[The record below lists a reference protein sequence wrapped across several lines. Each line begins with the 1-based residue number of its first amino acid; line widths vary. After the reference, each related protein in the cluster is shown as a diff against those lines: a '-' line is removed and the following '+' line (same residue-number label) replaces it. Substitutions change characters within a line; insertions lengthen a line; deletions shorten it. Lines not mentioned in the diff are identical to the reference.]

1 MTMTQSFNFY
11 KIILR
16 GIFYLDEHNKSSNSL
31 DNFITL
37 EAARQKK
44 KKKRFKAC
52 NHFKKQ
58 IIQKFIHIIEHYLP
72 TSGAMCVAKTSE
84 LTFLQNLQTNLHLL

>member
-1 MTMTQSFNFY
+1 MHISYSIDRTNSINVYTKSPQDNLLMTMTQSFNFY

-37 EAARQKK
+37 KAARQKK
-44 KKKRFKAC
+44 KKKVQGMQSFQEA
-52 NHFKKQ
+52 NYSEVHP
-58 IIQKFIHIIEHYLP
+58 HYRTLF
-72 TSGAMCVAKTSE
+72 A
-84 LTFLQNLQTNLHLL
+84 N